1 MNERDVQ
8 HNLVFHRHVQAM
20 DFVEAA
26 RTDMK
31 LKVFFPVRRTWSR
44 SWRRVGSTSTSRS
57 RTAEVTLEDRERRR
71 ARTAPQ
77 RLILPTASTTRGELP
92 VVEEK
97 GFTYFRY
104 TDEIYTYVE
113 ETAPWVSLSFCRLV
127 KRLDFGA
134 GPKLLLWKC
143 PTSSCLIQ
151 PGSRRR
157 FPVLCAA
164 HHTDLSLR
172 AAGITRMD
180 TLLPALGLFSRHSHL
195 AWTNLPESCC
205 LSPPRLLC
213 VCLPSVLLFFFIL
226 CLCICAHKLRRHWTG
241 SEL

>member
-1 MNERDVQ
+1 MCSNMNECDVQ

-26 RTDMK
+26 RSDMK

-97 GFTYFRY
+97 GFIYFRY

-113 ETAPWVSLSFCRLV
+113 ETAP
-127 KRLDFGA
+127 
-134 GPKLLLWKC
+134 
-143 PTSSCLIQ
+143 
-151 PGSRRR
+151 
-157 FPVLCAA
+157 
-164 HHTDLSLR
+164 
-172 AAGITRMD
+172 
-180 TLLPALGLFSRHSHL
+180 
-195 AWTNLPESCC
+195 
-205 LSPPRLLC
+205 
-213 VCLPSVLLFFFIL
+213 
-226 CLCICAHKLRRHWTG
+226 
-241 SEL
+241 

>member
-97 GFTYFRY
+97 GFIYFRY
-104 TDEIYTYVE
+104 TDEIY
-113 ETAPWVSLSFCRLV
+113 SLRMLR
-127 KRLDFGA
+127 KRLPECVFVVLQA
-134 GPKLLLWKC
+134 GEEVRLRSGTQTAAVKVSDVVHLDP
-143 PTSSCLIQ
+143 PASCSIQ

-195 AWTNLPESCC
+195 A
-205 LSPPRLLC
+205 
-213 VCLPSVLLFFFIL
+213 
-226 CLCICAHKLRRHWTG
+226 
-241 SEL
+241 